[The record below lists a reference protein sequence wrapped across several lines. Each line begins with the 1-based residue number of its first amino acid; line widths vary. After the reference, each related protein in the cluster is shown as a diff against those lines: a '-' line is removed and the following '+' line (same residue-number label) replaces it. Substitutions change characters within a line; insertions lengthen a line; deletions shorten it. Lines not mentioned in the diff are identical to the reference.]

1 MTQMV
6 TAREL
11 RGKILRLKW
20 LVAATRFEI
29 VMRRHA
35 LALKAG
41 FNPDQPR
48 DEQGRWT
55 DAGGARS
62 IDALDR
68 WQVVQVI
75 PICILSGIART
86 TNAFGIR
93 AFTAHYDCIGGR
105 TITRSGLGH
114 RAPGLI
120 RDPLR

>member
-1 MTQMV
+1 MV
-6 TAREL
+6 TARAL

-29 VMRRHA
+29 AMHRHA

-48 DEQGRWT
+48 DEHGRWT
-55 DAGGARS
+55 DAGGSRPDDRS
-62 IDALDR
+62 DR
-68 WQVVQVI
+68 WQIVQVI

-86 TNAFGIR
+86 TNAFGMKT
-93 AFTAHYDCIGGR
+93 FTAHYDCIGGR